1 MERFNFAVKNI
12 WSEVHSNS
20 NINFIGSL
28 CPKATQQSSGEFI
41 LNDTAKKGNSKGAF
55 IYYHMRGGGGVL
67 FWKSIKGGCHILS
80 SHLRGVD

>member
-1 MERFNFAVKNI
+1 MERFNFAMKNT
-12 WSEVHSNS
+12 WNEVHFNS

-55 IYYHMRGGGGVL
+55 IY
-67 FWKSIKGGCHILS
+67 
-80 SHLRGVD
+80 

>member
-41 LNDTAKKGNSKGAF
+41 SNDTAKKGNSKGAF
-55 IYYHMRGGGGVL
+55 IYYQMRGGGGECYFGKV
-67 FWKSIKGGCHILS
+67 
-80 SHLRGVD
+80 LRGVVIY

>member
-1 MERFNFAVKNI
+1 MERFNFAVKNT

-41 LNDTAKKGNSKGAF
+41 LNDTAKKGNSQGAF
-55 IYYHMRGGGGVL
+55 IY
-67 FWKSIKGGCHILS
+67 
-80 SHLRGVD
+80 

>member
-1 MERFNFAVKNI
+1 MERVLLNLLCIETNFQGEHGKMYLPYMERFNFAVKNT

-55 IYYHMRGGGGVL
+55 IY
-67 FWKSIKGGCHILS
+67 
-80 SHLRGVD
+80 